1 MKTFKFAETSV
12 FLHDEDLP
20 DLLDHTN
27 EIGVDT
33 ETTGLNLSRDRLCLI
48 QIGIS
53 RNECHLVKFDKS
65 EFQKEGKYKN
75 LVNLLNNKQIKKIF
89 HYARFDLAV
98 IKKFLKI
105 NCENIFC
112 TKIASKLV
120 RTYTDRHGLKDL
132 CKEILEIDLNKSQQS
147 SDWSASDL
155 SKNQI
160 KYASHDVIFLFDL
173 KKKLHE
179 MLKREDRLEISEKIF
194 SFLQTRVELDLLGWI
209 DSDIFSH

>member
-75 LVNLLNNKQIKKIF
+75 LVNLLNNKKIKKIF

-132 CKEILEIDLNKSQQS
+132 CREILEIDLNKSQQS

-173 KKKLHE
+173 KKKLYE

-194 SFLQTRVELDLLGWI
+194 SFLQTRVELDLSGWI

>member
-12 FLHDEDLP
+12 FLHNEDLP

-194 SFLQTRVELDLLGWI
+194 SFLQTRVELDLSGWI

>member
-12 FLHDEDLP
+12 FLHNEDLP
-20 DLLDHTN
+20 DLLDHAD

-75 LVNLLNNKQIKKIF
+75 LVNLLNNKKIKKIF

-147 SDWSASDL
+147 SDWSASVL

-194 SFLQTRVELDLLGWI
+194 SFLQTRIELDLSGWI

>member
-173 KKKLHE
+173 KKKLYE

-194 SFLQTRVELDLLGWI
+194 SFLQTRVELDLSGWI